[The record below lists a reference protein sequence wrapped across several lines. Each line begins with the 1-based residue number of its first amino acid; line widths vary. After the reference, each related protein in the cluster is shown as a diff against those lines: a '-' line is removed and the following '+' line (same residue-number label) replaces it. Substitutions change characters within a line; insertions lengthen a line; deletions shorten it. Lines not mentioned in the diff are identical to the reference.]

1 MKPRSWWLI
10 PIALPLLLLAALW
23 PETSRPGSHARN
35 EADPS
40 PIAAVHTLRAD
51 DHMLRLASEAG
62 FDAVV
67 QVFSWFEIE
76 PTRQEWHWEVPDFV
90 VRAAEYYDLDLIV
103 RLDSLPAWAA
113 EEAAAGQVDNLSDD
127 YAAFA
132 ARVAQRYQGQV
143 RGYIVWNEPNLAK
156 EWGGQR
162 PDPAAYTELLQR
174 AYEAIKAADPEA
186 TIVSAGLAPTN
197 HQDAEAMDDRVF
209 LEAMYQAGAGAYFDA
224 LGAHP
229 YGFAYPPDDPRGA
242 HDGLNLARLLD
253 LRAIMEAHGD
263 GDKPIWVTELGWT
276 TAGVGEGSWLTVTP
290 QQQADYLTGAWR
302 RARREWP
309 WLQVFTV
316 WNLSQGPRP
325 DGSTS
330 SPRRPVEGP
339 RPEPVEGL
347 PPTDEKVGYSLLD
360 ESGEPKPAYHALR
373 AELNRRWG
381 HRLARWVDR
390 TQASLLDPM
399 PSVVTI
405 LADDEAVHLGDSE

>member
-1 MKPRSWWLI
+1 MKSKSWWAL
-10 PIALPLLLLAALW
+10 IALPLLVAVLW
-23 PETSRPGSHARN
+23 LVLGDRAEH
-35 EADPS
+35 S
-40 PIAAVHTLRAD
+40 PVAAVHTLRAD
-51 DHMLRLASEAG
+51 DEMLRLASEAG

-67 QVFSWFEIE
+67 QVFSWLEIE
-76 PTRQEWHWEVPDFV
+76 PTRQEWHWEYPDFV
-90 VRAAEYYDLDLIV
+90 VRAAEHYGLDLIV
-103 RLDSLPAWAA
+103 RLDGLPGWAA
-113 EEAAAGQVDNLSDD
+113 EEAAVGQVTNPSTSSGHYLSDD
-127 YAAFA
+127 YAAFVGT
-132 ARVAQRYQGQV
+132 VAQRYRGQI

-156 EWGGQR
+156 EWGGR
-162 PDPAAYTELLQR
+162 PPDPAAYTELLRR
-174 AYEAIKAADPEA
+174 AYGAIRAADPEA
-186 TIVSAGLAPTN
+186 TVVSAGLASTN
-197 HQDAEAMDDRVF
+197 HQNDKAMDDRAF

-263 GDKPIWVTELGWT
+263 GDKSVWITELGWT
-276 TAGVGEGSWLTVTP
+276 TAGAGESSWLTVTP

-316 WNLSQGPRP
+316 WNLSQGLP
-325 DGSTS
+325 S
-330 SPRRPVEGP
+330 SNEMA
-339 RPEPVEGL
+339 
-347 PPTDEKVGYSLLD
+347 GYSLLD

-390 TQASLLDPM
+390 TQASLLGPG
-399 PSVVTI
+399 PSAITI
-405 LADDEAVHLGDSE
+405 LAADEAVHLGDSE

>member
-1 MKPRSWWLI
+1 MKPRSWWVIL
-10 PIALPLLLLAALW
+10 IALPLLLAAFWLV
-23 PETSRPGSHARN
+23 PSN

-40 PIAAVHTLRAD
+40 PVAAVHTLRAD
-51 DHMLRLASEAG
+51 DEMLRLASEAG

-67 QVFSWFEIE
+67 QVFSWFEME
-76 PTRQEWHWEVPDFV
+76 PTRQEWHWEYPDFV
-90 VRAAEYYDLDLIV
+90 VRAAEHYDLDLIV
-103 RLDSLPAWAA
+103 RLDGLPAWATEPA
-113 EEAAAGQVDNLSDD
+113 VDGAAPPDDMDD
-127 YAAFA
+127 YATFA
-132 ARVAQRYQGQV
+132 DTVARRYRGRI

-156 EWGGQR
+156 EWGGRR
-162 PDPAAYTELLQR
+162 PDPAAYTELLRR

-186 TIVSAGLAPTN
+186 TVVSAGLASTN
-197 HQDAEAMDDRVF
+197 HQDAEAMDDRAF
-209 LEAMYQAGAGAYFDA
+209 LEAMYQAGAGAYFDV

-229 YGFAYPPDDPRGA
+229 YGFAYPPDDPRDA

-263 GDKPIWVTELGWT
+263 GDKPVWVMELGWT

-325 DGSTS
+325 
-330 SPRRPVEGP
+330 
-339 RPEPVEGL
+339 EPVEGL
-347 PPTDEKVGYSLLD
+347 PPTDEKAGYSLLD

-373 AELNRRWG
+373 AELNRQWG
-381 HRLARWVDR
+381 HRLARWVER
-390 TQASLLDPM
+390 TQAALLEGV

-405 LADDEAVHLGDSE
+405 LAADEAVHLGDSE

>member
-1 MKPRSWWLI
+1 MKPRSWWVIL
-10 PIALPLLLLAALW
+10 IALPLLLLVALW
-23 PETSRPGSHARN
+23 LLPSN

-51 DHMLRLASEAG
+51 DEMLRLASEAG

-67 QVFSWFEIE
+67 QVFSWFEME

-90 VRAAEYYDLDLIV
+90 VRAAEHYDLDLIV

-113 EEAAAGQVDNLSDD
+113 EEAAAGQVDSLSDD

-132 ARVAQRYQGQV
+132 GWVAQRYRGQI

-162 PDPAAYTELLQR
+162 PDPAAYTELLRR

-186 TIVSAGLAPTN
+186 TVVSAGLAPTN

-209 LEAMYQAGAGAYFDA
+209 LEAMYQAGAGAYFDV

-316 WNLSQGPRP
+316 WNLSQGL
-325 DGSTS
+325 
-330 SPRRPVEGP
+330 
-339 RPEPVEGL
+339 RPEPFDHAQDRPVEGL
-347 PPTDEKVGYSLLD
+347 PPTDEKAGYSLLD

-381 HRLARWVDR
+381 HRLARWVER
-390 TQASLLDPM
+390 TQAALLEGV

-405 LADDEAVHLGDSE
+405 LAADEAVHLGDSE

>member
-1 MKPRSWWLI
+1 VKPRSWWVIL
-10 PIALPLLLLAALW
+10 IALPLLLAAFCLA
-23 PETSRPGSHARN
+23 TSRPGSHARN

-51 DHMLRLASEAG
+51 DEMLRLASEAG

-67 QVFSWFEIE
+67 QVFSWFEME

-90 VRAAEYYDLDLIV
+90 VRAAEHYDLDLIV

-113 EEAAAGQVDNLSDD
+113 EDFSRGGSHAAGQVDSLSND

-132 ARVAQRYQGQV
+132 GWVAQRYQGQV
-143 RGYIVWNEPNLAK
+143 RGYVVWNEPNLAK
-156 EWGGQR
+156 EWGGRR
-162 PDPAAYTELLQR
+162 PDPAAYTELLRR
-174 AYEAIKAADPEA
+174 AYEVIKAADPEA
-186 TIVSAGLAPTN
+186 WVVSAGLAPTN

-209 LEAMYQAGAGAYFDA
+209 LEAMYQAGAGAYFDV

-253 LRAIMEAHGD
+253 LREIMEAHGD

-316 WNLSQGPRP
+316 WNLSQG
-325 DGSTS
+325 
-330 SPRRPVEGP
+330 
-339 RPEPVEGL
+339 L
-347 PPTDEKVGYSLLD
+347 PPTDEMAGYSLLD
-360 ESGEPKPAYHALR
+360 ESGQPKPAYHTLR
-373 AELNRRWG
+373 RELNRRWS
-381 HRLARWVDR
+381 HRLARWVER
-390 TQASLLDPM
+390 TQAALLEEM
-399 PSVVTI
+399 PSAVTI
-405 LADDEAVHLGDSE
+405 LAADEAVHLGDSE

>member
-1 MKPRSWWLI
+1 MKPRNWWVIL
-10 PIALPLLLLAALW
+10 IALPLLLAAFWLL
-23 PETSRPGSHARN
+23 PGN
-35 EADPS
+35 KADPS
-40 PIAAVHTLRAD
+40 PVAAVHTLRAD
-51 DHMLRLASEAG
+51 DQMLRLASEAG

-76 PTRQEWHWEVPDFV
+76 PTRQEWHWQVPDSV
-90 VRAAEYYDLDLIV
+90 VRAAEHYDLDLIV

-113 EEAAAGQVDNLSDD
+113 EEAAAGQVANLSHD

-132 ARVAQRYQGQV
+132 GWVAQRYRGHIK
-143 RGYIVWNEPNLAK
+143 GYIVWNEPNLAR
-156 EWGGQR
+156 EWGGRR
-162 PDPAAYTELLQR
+162 PDPAAYTELLRQ

-186 TIVSAGLAPTN
+186 CVVSAGLAPTN
-197 HQDAEAMDDRVF
+197 HQNAEAMDDRAF

-253 LRAIMEAHGD
+253 LREIMEAHGD

-290 QQQADYLTGAWR
+290 QQQADYLTGAWH
-302 RARREWP
+302 RARREWL

-316 WNLSQGPRP
+316 WNLSQGSRP
-325 DGSTS
+325 EPG
-330 SPRRPVEGP
+330 PEPVEGAVEGP
-339 RPEPVEGL
+339 VLSKVEGL
-347 PPTDEKVGYSLLD
+347 PPTDEKAGYSLLD

-373 AELNRRWG
+373 MELNRRWG
-381 HRLARWVDR
+381 HRLARWANR
-390 TQASLLDPM
+390 TQAALLEGV

-405 LADDEAVHLGDSE
+405 LAADEAVHLGDSE

>member
-1 MKPRSWWLI
+1 MQPRSYRANATRTATVI
-10 PIALPLLLLAALW
+10 IALPLLLAAFWLVL
-23 PETSRPGSHARN
+23 SD
-35 EADPS
+35 EADHS
-40 PIAAVHTLRAD
+40 TIAAVHTLRAD
-51 DHMLRLASEAG
+51 DEMLGLASEAG

-67 QVFSWFEIE
+67 QVFSWLEIE
-76 PTRQEWHWEVPDFV
+76 PTREEWHWEYPDFV
-90 VRAAEYYDLDLIV
+90 VRAAEHYGLDLIV
-103 RLDSLPAWAA
+103 RLDGLPGWAA
-113 EEAAAGQVDNLSDD
+113 EEAAVGQVTDLSDD
-127 YAAFA
+127 YAAFVGT
-132 ARVAQRYQGQV
+132 VAQRYRGRI
-143 RGYIVWNEPNLAK
+143 RGYIIWNEPNLAK
-156 EWGGQR
+156 EWGGQP
-162 PDPAAYTELLQR
+162 PDPVAYTELLRR

-186 TIVSAGLAPTN
+186 TVVSAGLASTN
-197 HQDAEAMDDRVF
+197 HQDAEAVDDRVF
-209 LEAMYQAGAGAYFDA
+209 LEAMYQAGAADYFDA

-316 WNLSQGPRP
+316 WNLSQG
-325 DGSTS
+325 
-330 SPRRPVEGP
+330 
-339 RPEPVEGL
+339 L
-347 PPTDEKVGYSLLD
+347 LPTDEMAGYSLLD

-390 TQASLLDPM
+390 TQASLLSPG

-405 LADDEAVHLGDSE
+405 LAADEAVHLGDSE